1 MIHAHDRRRTRVLG
15 ALGLVFAAVV
25 GCQNEL
31 AAPHAPGPPV
41 DQMANLGTYIVHV
54 DLKNRTVEVK
64 PASQSPTAPAG
75 VSGRFYG
82 LATEIEHVFAVSA
95 PTPIGTTGAEYHLK
109 LHINNLEP
117 FAIGTNSPHTAPLF
131 PQDTMGVYVYLS
143 IPPYNITCSPSPCGT
158 TSVAMDSA
166 DGAYPFFENHGLAQ
180 PYLYFKTI
188 LEPGTFGVHSGRGY
202 TDQTSIGGIDYFR
215 TFNFKT
221 AGSVS
226 DFSFGIAVS
235 APFVD
240 PNETRWKVF
249 YVADSLP
256 NRKSFLDLRSEPD
269 WRIAGTNG
277 ADTAIVPAG
286 CAPNTGACGLQI
298 TSHVP
303 TGQARDTLLYY
314 RSDSVRNAQD
324 AYITATLT
332 ISNQS
337 ASSVATVFLGLQD
350 QTKLVK
356 LGISP
361 TQIGFTDTSGAFVGT
376 PASINPQ
383 HNTYR
388 VAKFGTDSAA
398 VYAPPDSSASVL
410 RIAYSS
416 LPAAPAKV
424 LSNRFFFF
432 GNVTRGNAGAKQATS
447 RWTTVNYEIGAHAP

>member
-1 MIHAHDRRRTRVLG
+1 MLG
-15 ALGLVFAAVV
+15 SLALVMGGLA
-25 GCQNEL
+25 GCQESV
-31 AAPHAPGPPV
+31 APPHVPPPP

-54 DLKNRTVEVK
+54 DLRNRTVDVSS
-64 PASQSPTAPAG
+64 ASQSPNAPAG
-75 VSGRFYG
+75 VNARFYG

-95 PTPIGTTGAEYHLK
+95 ATPIGIDGAEYHLQ

-117 FAIGTNSPHTAPLF
+117 FAIGTNSPHTAPAF
-131 PQDTMGVYVYLS
+131 PQDTMGVYVYQS
-143 IPPYNITCSPSPCGT
+143 IPPYNITCSSACGAAT
-158 TSVAMDSA
+158 VVMDSA

-202 TDQTSIGGIDYFR
+202 TDQTGMGGIDYFR
-215 TFNFKT
+215 TFNFRT
-221 AGSVS
+221 SGGVA

-235 APFVD
+235 APFVS

-269 WRIAGTNG
+269 WRIAGTAG

-303 TGQARDTLLYY
+303 VGQARDTLLYY

-337 ASSVATVFLGLQD
+337 ASSVPTVFLGLQD
-350 QTKLVK
+350 QAKLVK

-361 TQIGFTDTSGAFVGT
+361 TQIGFTDTSGAFVGI
-376 PASINPQ
+376 PANINPL
-383 HNTYR
+383 HNSYR

-398 VYAPPDSSASVL
+398 VYSPPDSSASVL
-410 RIAYSS
+410 RINYSS

-424 LSNRFFFF
+424 VFNRFFFF
-432 GNVTRGNAGAKQATS
+432 GNVTRGNAGAKTATS
-447 RWTTVNYEIGAHAP
+447 RWTSVNYEVGAHAP